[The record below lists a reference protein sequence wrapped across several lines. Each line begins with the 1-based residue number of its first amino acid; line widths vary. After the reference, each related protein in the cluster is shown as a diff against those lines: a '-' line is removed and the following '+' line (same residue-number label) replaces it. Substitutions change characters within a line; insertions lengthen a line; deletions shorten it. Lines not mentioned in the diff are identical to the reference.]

1 MNAFN
6 RIRLAITSAVG
17 ALIFG
22 TLALISPATAEPAPD
37 QATPQAPAS
46 VLAWTQSD
54 YYYNWPTTKGTCDNR
69 GRWMSVN
76 VEGVVGWYCHRHA
89 GNTKW
94 SMDVH
99 WSTP

>member
-1 MNAFN
+1 M
-6 RIRLAITSAVG
+6 RKIRLAITSAVG

-22 TLALISPATAEPAPD
+22 TLALISPATAELAPS
-37 QATPQAPAS
+37 QVTPQAPVS
-46 VLAWTQSD
+46 VLAWTQYD
-54 YYYNWPTTKGTCDNR
+54 YYNNYFLSEGTCNNR

-76 VEGVVGWYCHRHA
+76 VEGVIGWYCHRHA
-89 GNTKW
+89 GYLSW